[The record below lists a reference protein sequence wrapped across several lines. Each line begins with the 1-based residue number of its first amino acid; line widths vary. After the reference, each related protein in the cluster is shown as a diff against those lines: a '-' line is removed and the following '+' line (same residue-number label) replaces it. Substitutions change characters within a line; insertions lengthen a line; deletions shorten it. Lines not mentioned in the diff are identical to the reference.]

1 MAERLEAGGHKGLS
15 EAVALLLE
23 RTFEFSELLTR
34 KLGLTDVGAYFPQRV
49 TCHASCHG
57 LRSLG
62 LGDGPMSLL
71 RAVRGIDLVEIAH
84 PEQCCGFGGTFAV
97 KNAGVSSAMLSD
109 KVTAVLNT
117 GAAICTATDNS
128 CLMHIHGALHRQKT
142 GVTTMHLAEIL
153 AATEGD
159 AQGGKP

>member
-1 MAERLEAGGHKGLS
+1 MVPSSSCVAMMREHYPTMAEHLEARGLKGLC

-34 KLGLTDVGAYFPQRV
+34 KLGITDVGAYFPQRV

-71 RAVRGIDLVEIAH
+71 RAVRGIDLVEIAN

-97 KNAGVSSAMLSD
+97 KNAAVSSAMLCD

-117 GAAICTATDNS
+117 GAAVCTATDKQLS
-128 CLMHIHGALHRQKT
+128 
-142 GVTTMHLAEIL
+142 
-153 AATEGD
+153 D
-159 AQGGKP
+159 AD